1 MSMTLSPP
9 LVMDEQKIGEHHWTV
24 DEFYRVYDAGD
35 LDNNKRWELLQG
47 RIIEKMTP
55 GPRHSYL
62 ADAIAHMLRDA
73 LEPPLLVREEKSV
86 RLAYDSELVPDVSVA
101 RGVREDYREHHP
113 TAADTALVVEVA
125 DSSAVKDLG
134 DKAYS
139 YAQAGM
145 TEYWVVLVNED
156 VIVVHRQPSPEG
168 YAEVTR
174 LSGADTLS
182 PLARPEAVWTVNDL
196 LGRGEAQQPRILGE

>member
-24 DEFYRVYDAGD
+24 DEFYHAYKTGQ
-35 LDNNKRWELLQG
+35 LDDNKRWELLQG

-55 GPRHSYL
+55 GPRHSFL
-62 ADAIAHMLRDA
+62 ADAIAHMLRVA

-86 RLAYDSELVPDVSVA
+86 RLAFDSELVPDVSVA
-101 RGVREDYREHHP
+101 KGVREDYREHHP
-113 TAADTALVVEVA
+113 TAADTELIVEVA
-125 DSSAVKDLG
+125 DTSTVKDLG

-145 TEYWVVLVNED
+145 TDYWVVLVNED
-156 VIVVHRQPSPEG
+156 AIVVHRKPSADG
-168 YAEVTR
+168 YGSVTR
-174 LSGADTLS
+174 LSGQDTLS
-182 PLARPEAVWTVNDL
+182 PLALTDVIWTINEL
-196 LGRGEAQQPRILGE
+196 LGRGEAQ

>member
-9 LVMDEQKIGEHHWTV
+9 LGTDEQEISERHWTV
-24 DEFYRVYDAGD
+24 DEFYRAYDAGD

-47 RIIEKMTP
+47 RVIEKMTP
-55 GPRHSYL
+55 GPRHAYL
-62 ADAIAHMLRDA
+62 ADAIAHMLRVA

-86 RLAYDSELVPDVSVA
+86 RLAFDSELVPDVSAA
-101 RGVREDYREHHP
+101 RGVREDYRERHP
-113 TAADTALVVEVA
+113 TAEDTALVVEVA

-145 TEYWVVLVNED
+145 TDYWVVLVNED
-156 VIVVHRQPSPEG
+156 VIVVHRQPSPDG
-168 YAEVTR
+168 YQEVTR
-174 LSGADTLS
+174 LCGTDTLS
-182 PLARPEAVWTVNDL
+182 PLAMPEVGWTISEL
-196 LGRGEAQQPRILGE
+196 LGSIES